1 MLDRTTLVR
10 ATCVRLLHTAAF
22 VAGLVAASNAMA
34 HQYWLTA
41 ADLRPQRGDA
51 VEIGARAGVG
61 FAGEAKQATPSPGRE
76 RYRRCA
82 KLWFAG
88 TSDLIARRA
97 IGLPLEIVPTTPPGD
112 AAALRVRVLWNGRP
126 LAGALLQ
133 TWRQPW
139 TDAGRTRPLTERDTV
154 AVMQKVKTDTRGE
167 AVLDVRESGE
177 WLVSVVHMVPSS
189 VPAEADWES
198 TWSSMTFGRP
208 SRR

>member
-112 AAALRVRVLWNGRP
+112 AAPRCACEYSGTGGRLRAP
-126 LAGALLQ
+126 C
-133 TWRQPW
+133 
-139 TDAGRTRPLTERDTV
+139 
-154 AVMQKVKTDTRGE
+154 
-167 AVLDVRESGE
+167 
-177 WLVSVVHMVPSS
+177 
-189 VPAEADWES
+189 
-198 TWSSMTFGRP
+198 
-208 SRR
+208 SRRGGSLGRMRVGRGR